1 MTNRTWIA
9 VVTVAAALC
18 AGATVANARATITG
32 TRGQL
37 SPTASNGTE
46 AGRYRL
52 VEISRS
58 RATADRIETQAR
70 GLNVSG
76 ATRGNR
82 PAFHVF
88 LIKSDGSAAADF
100 GAMRV
105 NRQGNAA
112 FVFDSRRVSFP
123 SGVTTITDYSGGT
136 IEVRDSSNSAVLADT
151 LGTF

>member
-1 MTNRTWIA
+1 MTSRNWIS
-9 VVTVAAALC
+9 TVAVAATLC
-18 AGATVANARATITG
+18 VGATVANARATITG

-37 SPTASNGTE
+37 NATARNASE
-46 AGRYRL
+46 AGRYKL
-52 VEISRS
+52 TEITRS
-58 RATADRIETQAR
+58 RATVDRIEAEAR
-70 GLNVSG
+70 GLNVAG

-82 PAFHVF
+82 PAFNVF
-88 LIKSDGSAAADF
+88 LIKSDGTGAADF

-112 FVFDSRRVSFP
+112 FVFDSRRASFP

-136 IEVRDSSNSAVLADT
+136 IEVRDASNSAVLAAT

>member
-1 MTNRTWIA
+1 MMSRNWIT
-9 VVTVAAALC
+9 TVAVAATLC

-37 SPTASNGTE
+37 NPTARNGSET
-46 AGRYRL
+46 GRYKL
-52 VEISRS
+52 TEITRS
-58 RATADRIETQAR
+58 RAFADRIEAEAR
-70 GLNVSG
+70 GLNVAG

-105 NRQGNAA
+105 NRRGNAA
-112 FVFDSRRVSFP
+112 FLFDSRRASFP

-136 IEVRDSSNSAVLADT
+136 IEVRDSSNSAVLAAT

>member
-1 MTNRTWIA
+1 MTSRTWIA
-9 VVTVAAALC
+9 AFAVAATLC
-18 AGATVANARATITG
+18 VGGAVANARATITG

-37 SPTASNGTE
+37 HATTRGGSE
-46 AGRYRL
+46 AGRYKMF
-52 VEISRS
+52 EISRS
-58 RATADRIETQAR
+58 RATADRIEADAR
-70 GLNVSG
+70 GLNVAGS
-76 ATRGNR
+76 TRGNR

-136 IEVRDSSNSAVLADT
+136 IEVRDASNAAVLSAT
-151 LGTF
+151 LGSF

>member
-1 MTNRTWIA
+1 MTSRTWISA
-9 VVTVAAALC
+9 VTVAAALC
-18 AGATVANARATITG
+18 AGASVANARATITG
-32 TRGQL
+32 TRGRL
-37 SPTASNGTE
+37 SPATQGGSE
-46 AGRYRL
+46 SGRYKMF
-52 VEISRS
+52 EISRS
-58 RATADRIETQAR
+58 RATADRIETEAR

-88 LIKSDGSAAADF
+88 LIKSDGTGAADF

-105 NRQGNAA
+105 NRQGKAA

-136 IEVRDSSNSAVLADT
+136 IEVRDSSNSAVLSAT